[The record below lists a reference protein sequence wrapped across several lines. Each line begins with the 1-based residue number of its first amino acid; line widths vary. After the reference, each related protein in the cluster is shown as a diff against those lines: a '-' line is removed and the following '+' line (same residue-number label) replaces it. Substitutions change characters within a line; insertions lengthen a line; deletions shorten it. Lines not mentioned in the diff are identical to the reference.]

1 MAPMLRKQLK
11 GQAHG
16 QGMGRHTEA
25 EVIEMGVKDLRAI
38 STFLGIT
45 NQYFSI
51 LFFLRYIWICKGTKP
66 FLMGDKATEADCA
79 VFGMLSQLLWN
90 SPGSPF
96 EQLLQGI
103 LLTFT

>member
-38 STFLGIT
+38 STFLGI
-45 NQYFSI
+45 
-51 LFFLRYIWICKGTKP
+51 P
-66 FLMGDKATEADCA
+66 F
-79 VFGMLSQLLWN
+79 
-90 SPGSPF
+90 
-96 EQLLQGI
+96 
-103 LLTFT
+103 